1 MNGTP
6 VKGWLPLTPSSRQGR
21 RSEPPGCILLS
32 VCALLE
38 GVHNWRPG
46 ELSLASRGPRRSPTV
61 PTSSPTQPYHGPGQA
76 GWRCA
81 RALGLPCP
89 ALFPSG
95 CISSCFGPPSPPP
108 VPLTAALD
116 AVPPRCP
123 LPPTA
128 SPSPP
133 APPLPPAPPPPA
145 AAATPPAPRKG
156 GKGKNSPDV
165 RLSAS
170 AQVHTDALNIIN
182 CAKCWRFFGGRAK
195 TARASGTVV
204 GVVAGKDK
212 GGRNKKDL

>member
-133 APPLPPAPPPPA
+133 APPFPLLLPPPLPPLPPRPHERA
-145 AAATPPAPRKG
+145 
-156 GKGKNSPDV
+156 
-165 RLSAS
+165 
-170 AQVHTDALNIIN
+170 
-182 CAKCWRFFGGRAK
+182 GRAR
-195 TARASGTVV
+195 TARTYACLRVLKCTQMRSTSSTAQSAGASS
-204 GVVAGKDK
+204 VAGP
-212 GGRNKKDL
+212 RRRAQAAR